1 MGPGLLAIWNA
12 ITPEQEAQFNAW
24 YDGEHIPERLALPGF
39 LSARRYRDTG
49 AAHRYCA
56 LYDTAS
62 PTALSSPE
70 YMARLADP
78 TPATRAIMAH
88 FRDMHRAVCE
98 VVLDAGALRAA
109 GRALVLVQIGENAA
123 DGVSRERATALAA
136 RLGLRIQVAVPD
148 AAPSQVRTPEQRLR
162 GAPDKLP
169 STLLVVEGEAPQPC
183 LQAAGELAPGRQ
195 PMSFELLYAKNRAQA

>member
-39 LSARRYRDTG
+39 LEARRYRDSD

-56 LYDTAS
+56 LYDTDAPS
-62 PTALSSPE
+62 ALSSPA

-78 TPATRAIMAH
+78 TPATRSIMAH

-98 VVLDAGALRAA
+98 VVFDTGKPEAQAQSLVIVDIGGEAAVGVARDRAS
-109 GRALVLVQIGENAA
+109 QIAA
-123 DGVSRERATALAA
+123 AQ
-136 RLGLRIQVAVPD
+136 GLRIRVAVPD
-148 AAPSQVRTPEQRLR
+148 PTPSQVQTPEQRLR
-162 GAPDKLP
+162 GTPDKTP
-169 STLLVVEGEAPQPC
+169 ATLLLVEGARPDACLEA
-183 LQAAGELAPGRQ
+183 ARTLAPGKDAMR
-195 PMSFELLYAKNRAQA
+195 FELLYARKA

>member
-1 MGPGLLAIWNA
+1 MGAGLLAIWNA

-24 YDGEHIPERLALPGF
+24 YDGEHISERLALPGF
-39 LSARRYRDTG
+39 LGARRYRDT
-49 AAHRYCA
+49 AAPDRYCA
-56 LYDTAS
+56 LYDTDS
-62 PTALSSPE
+62 PAALSSPE

-98 VVLDAGALRAA
+98 VVLDAGAPRAA
-109 GRALVLVQIGENAA
+109 GRALVLVEIGENAA
-123 DGVSRERATALAA
+123 DGVSRERAAALAA
-136 RLGLRIQVAVPD
+136 RLGLRIRVAVPD
-148 AAPSQVRTPEQRLR
+148 AAPSQVRTPEQQLR

-169 STLLVVEGEAPQPC
+169 STLLVVEGEAPQSC